1 MQWKNEA
8 DVDDYV
14 KEAFKKLG
22 LNKLENRKENELK
35 FDDASISS
43 RAFNGAL
50 HYAMGVIKNNKYKE
64 AIAIGIAG
72 DNKENVTTSP
82 PRKECFMSLEC
93 Y

>member
-14 KEAFKKLG
+14 KEAFKEIESNNLDF
-22 LNKLENRKENELK
+22 LENKKSFES
-35 FDDASISS
+35 F
-43 RAFNGAL
+43 
-50 HYAMGVIKNNKYKE
+50 YKE
-64 AIAIGIAG
+64 LLLTEEDKHNILIRGQIRLEYHSK
-72 DNKENVTTSP
+72 NSINSCTITTSP